1 MSEYQTAVDIVETY
15 MQAMSTKDYEQVLAL
30 YAEDATLEDPVG
42 SDVLQGNAAISE
54 FYNRLG
60 DTEITCSTTG
70 PVRYANREIMFP
82 FECVMKSADGTMTIA
97 IIDHFVLND
106 DNKVVA
112 MRAFWGPETVSMS
125 E

>member
-1 MSEYQTAVDIVETY
+1 MSEYQTAVSIVEAY
-15 MQAMSTKDYEQVLAL
+15 MQAMSTKDYARVLAL
-30 YAEDATLEDPVG
+30 YAQDATIEDPVG
-42 SDVLQGNAAISE
+42 SDVLHGKAAISE

-60 DTEITCSTTG
+60 DTDLSCRTTG

-82 FECVMKSADGTMTIA
+82 FECVMKSADGTMKIE

-106 DNKVVA
+106 DDQVIA
-112 MRAFWGPETVSMS
+112 MRAFWGPETMTMS